1 MLSFVVSG
9 ASTDEAVFGRL
20 INEIVPPGAS
30 EMEADESE
38 RLPHWVGSPCDC
50 SQCDLCLPCRCCSS
64 GPLSQQGPLN
74 FDSFKSKKRVQQNWT
89 FSGKPLNL
97 MSWIQP
103 KLFKVLMP
111 SISWT
116 RLCHYRLMLLLLEQA
131 ASDALRAQLQ
141 PRLDYPILR
150 TQNIKSNF
158 SVRLRMVF
166 GSLTEELM
174 SRALIRRLRF
184 HWAAS
189 WFT

>member
-1 MLSFVVSG
+1 MKQFS
-9 ASTDEAVFGRL
+9 GRL
-20 INEIVPPGAS
+20 INEIVPPEAS
-30 EMEADESE
+30 EIEADGSE
-38 RLPHWVGSPCDC
+38 CLPHWVRSLCDC
-50 SQCDLCLPCRCCSS
+50 SQCDLCLPSPWSASDFYCCCSS

-74 FDSFKSKKRVQQNWT
+74 FDSFKSKKRVRQNWT

-116 RLCHYRLMLLLLEQA
+116 RLCYYRLMLLLEQA
-131 ASDALRAQLQ
+131 ASDTLRARLQ
-141 PRLDYPILR
+141 HRLDYPILR
-150 TQNIKSNF
+150 TQNIKSYF
-158 SVRLRMVF
+158 SVRLKMVF

-174 SRALIRRLRF
+174 SQALIRRLRF
-184 HWAAS
+184 HRAAS

>member
-1 MLSFVVSG
+1 MKQFS
-9 ASTDEAVFGRL
+9 GRL

-30 EMEADESE
+30 EIEADGSE
-38 RLPHWVGSPCDC
+38 CLPHWVRSPCDC
-50 SQCDLCLPCRCCSS
+50 SQCDLCLPCPWSASDFYCCCSS

-74 FDSFKSKKRVQQNWT
+74 FDSFKSKKRVRQNWT
-89 FSGKPLNL
+89 FSGKPPNL

-116 RLCHYRLMLLLLEQA
+116 RFCYYRLVLLLLLLEQA
-131 ASDALRAQLQ
+131 ASDALQARLQ
-141 PRLDYPILR
+141 HRLDNPILR

-174 SRALIRRLRF
+174 SQALIRRLRF